1 MTADHGIIFWPQFLP
16 VNTALSRIAKAY
28 GLNGYSE
35 PMRIHVC
42 RRAHR
47 GSRCVHPAD
56 GCDRDRPD
64 ACSEYP
70 MLAMAH
76 ILLTGNPCIIV
87 VSRATGQPL
96 QAGHPRLV
104 EVHPVVRDRPGM
116 YDLTL

>member
-1 MTADHGIIFWPQFLP
+1 
-16 VNTALSRIAKAY
+16 
-28 GLNGYSE
+28 
-35 PMRIHVC
+35 
-42 RRAHR
+42 
-47 GSRCVHPAD
+47 
-56 GCDRDRPD
+56 
-64 ACSEYP
+64 